1 MQAQNGW
8 GGAINDQ
15 IEMGEAHIYDN
26 AMFLMAINDFI
37 SLMPED
43 YHSDGQLVEKND
55 GWQLKKKHPPK

>member
-8 GGAINDQ
+8 GVAVNDQ
-15 IEMGEAHIYDN
+15 TKWAIDIYDN

-43 YHSDGQLVEKND
+43 YHSAINWGKN
-55 GWQLKKKHPPK
+55 GEAAQEKHP